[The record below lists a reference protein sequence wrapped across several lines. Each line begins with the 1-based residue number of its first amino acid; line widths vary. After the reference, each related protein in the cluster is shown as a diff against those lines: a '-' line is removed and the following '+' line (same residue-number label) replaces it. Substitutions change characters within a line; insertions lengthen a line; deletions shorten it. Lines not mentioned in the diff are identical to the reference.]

1 MACVTAMRDDPAA
14 TRRAL
19 RDVDLTVIPVWARHL
34 GHGCEVLEGWS
45 AARLGDTDGPRR
57 ALAALERLEPVS
69 TLVARS
75 YVRTMAAAAL
85 LHHDDP
91 RAIDVLALAHREAV
105 ERGEVWWLAET
116 LRVRSQAE
124 RRFGDAALAD
134 TLRAEA
140 VRVADAQG
148 ARLLVDRLAA
158 EIN

>member
-34 GHGCEVLEGWS
+34 GHGCEVLEGWA
-45 AARLGDTDGPRR
+45 AARLGDADGPRR
-57 ALAALERLEPVS
+57 ALAALDRLEPVS

-75 YVRTMAAAAL
+75 YVRTMAGAAL

-91 RAIDVLALAHREAV
+91 RALDVLARAHREAV

-124 RRFGDAALAD
+124 RRFGDAGVAD

-140 VRVADAQG
+140 VRVANEQG
-148 ARLLVDRLAA
+148 ARLLVERLAA
-158 EIN
+158 ASN